1 MGKFFNMFL
10 RITLFL
16 FLFCQFNI
24 WSQEIDLAVTA
35 IPNALTENANAVIRL
50 DQTDV
55 TISSRKAM
63 NTIRKRIVTVYNE
76 AGIKYIDASEYF
88 DNTTRIKSIEA
99 VIYNSQGSQL
109 KKIKKKDFKEQSVS
123 RGSIIT
129 DNRILYLD
137 YTPIQY
143 PFTIVFTS
151 EKQSATTAFLPRWFP
166 LEGPHVSTEKSGIV
180 FNYADDLGFKY
191 KLYNFEG
198 TDFKETIGV
207 NSVTLTSENMTAIK
221 SEAYS
226 PSYQSIIPHAIFGL
240 EKFNLEGVDGE
251 ATDWVNFGS
260 WMYNNLLEGTDELSE
275 ETVEKIND
283 MVGDEKD
290 PIAKAKIVYEYVQ
303 SKTRYISIQLGIG
316 GWKPMLAKD
325 VDRLGYGD
333 CKALTN
339 YTRALL
345 KAVDVTSYYT
355 VIYGD
360 TDKRNILEDFV
371 SMQGNHVILA
381 VPDKDNNI
389 VWLECTNQYLP
400 FGSQG
405 SFTDDRLALLVKP
418 NGGEIVNTHEYD
430 VKENTQ
436 TSKGNY
442 SINVG
447 GGIIGEVVIISK
459 GIQYHNKYSI
469 ESKSADALDKFY
481 KSSFSN
487 INNLKINKTGLENN
501 KEIKEFKE
509 YINIEAQSYCIKSGD
524 KLMFVINAF
533 NQSSLIPQRYRDRK
547 LPFEISRG
555 YYDTD
560 EIIITLPEGF
570 SIEAKPNDVTLK
582 DTFGEYKV
590 EYIIEKPDKLLYK
603 RSLLI
608 DKGLYSSDEYEK
620 YRDFREKISRYDNA
634 KVILFKH

>member
-1 MGKFFNMFL
+1 MSL
-10 RITLFL
+10 RIIVSLFL
-16 FLFCQFNI
+16 FFQSNI
-24 WSQEIDLAVTA
+24 WSQKIDLAVTA

-50 DQTDV
+50 DQMEV
-55 TISSRKAM
+55 TISSRKSM
-63 NTIRKRIVTVYNE
+63 STNRTRIVTVYNE

-88 DNTTRIKSIEA
+88 DNATKIKSIEA
-99 VIYNSQGSQL
+99 VIYNSQGNEL

-129 DNRILYLD
+129 DNRIIYLD

-151 EKQSATTAFLPRWFP
+151 EIHSATTAFLPRWHP
-166 LEGPHVSTEKSGIV
+166 LKGAYVSTEKSEIT

-191 KLYNFEG
+191 KCYNFEEK
-198 TDFKETIGV
+198 DFKETTGV
-207 NSVTLTSENMTAIK
+207 NSVTLFSENMAAIK
-221 SEAYS
+221 DEAYS

-251 ATDWVNFGS
+251 AGDWGNFGS
-260 WMYNNLLEGTDELSE
+260 WMYNNLLMGTDELSK
-275 ETVEKIND
+275 ETVAKIKA
-283 MVGDEKD
+283 MVGEEEDAIE
-290 PIAKAKIVYEYVQ
+290 KAKIVYEYVQ

-345 KAVDVTSYYT
+345 KAVDVPSYYT
-355 VIYGD
+355 VVYGD

-389 VWLECTNQYLP
+389 VWLECTNQSLP
-400 FGSQG
+400 FGCQG
-405 SFTDDRLALLVKP
+405 NFTDDRVALLIKP
-418 NGGEIVNTHEYD
+418 DGGEIVRTHNYD
-430 VKENTQ
+430 AKVNAQ
-436 TSKGNY
+436 ISKGNY
-442 SINVG
+442 SISSE
-447 GGIIGEVVIISK
+447 GGIIGDIEIISK
-459 GIQYHNKYSI
+459 GIQYHNKYYI
-469 ESKSADALDKFY
+469 ESKSIDDLDKFY
-481 KSSFSN
+481 KSSFRN
-487 INNLKINKTGLENN
+487 INNLKINNVSVENN
-501 KEIKEFKE
+501 KQDREFKE
-509 YINIEAQSYCIKSGD
+509 HINIEAQGYCNKSGD

-533 NQSSLIPQRYRDRK
+533 NQSSLVPQRYRNRM

-555 YYDTD
+555 FYDVD

-570 SIEAKPNDVTLK
+570 SIEAKPDDIIIT

-590 EYIIEKPDKLLYK
+590 EYIVQEPDKILYK

-608 DKGLYSSDEYEK
+608 NKGLYNNDEYEK
-620 YRDFREKISRYDNA
+620 YRSFREKISRNDNA
-634 KVILFKH
+634 KIILFKK